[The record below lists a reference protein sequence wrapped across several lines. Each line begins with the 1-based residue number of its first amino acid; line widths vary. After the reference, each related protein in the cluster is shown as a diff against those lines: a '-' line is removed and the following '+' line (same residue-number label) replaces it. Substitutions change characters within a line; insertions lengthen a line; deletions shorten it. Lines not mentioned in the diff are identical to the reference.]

1 MQLAIV
7 QIAGVG
13 LLQAPLVPESPL
25 CWVFWASFALGAL
38 VQWLVLKKAR
48 HPWARWSFAA
58 VLGLGLLAGALG
70 CQLITG
76 WDLLLPMLAYWWCL
90 TLLLGTAAAAL
101 AYRLRRRTS

>member
-1 MQLAIV
+1 MQFAIA

-13 LLQAPLVPESPL
+13 LLQAPFVPESPL

-38 VQWLVLKKAR
+38 VQWLVLKKDR

-58 VLGLGLLAGALG
+58 VLGLGLLAGELG
-70 CQLITG
+70 CQLITE

-101 AYRLRRRTS
+101 ACRLRRRTS